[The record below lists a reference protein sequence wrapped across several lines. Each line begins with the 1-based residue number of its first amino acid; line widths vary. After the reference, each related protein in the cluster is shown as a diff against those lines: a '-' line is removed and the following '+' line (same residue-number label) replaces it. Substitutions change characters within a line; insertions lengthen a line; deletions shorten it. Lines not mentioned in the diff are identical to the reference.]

1 MVDCSGWKGSAKW
14 IKAIELL
21 VDKDLGEDIRVYLD
35 ERNTAG
41 FSWIVPLPYGSLVGA
56 ISYGDPRAF
65 LPKVDG
71 RVTEIHGG
79 AIPRPKPKKLSGK
92 SLGDVT
98 GNIKTF
104 TGGGIFG
111 ISMLA
116 DPLVR
121 YIIEGDRE
129 EYETEYKKLSG
140 EIEKQFRL
148 TSVLEK
154 TWKLALLSLRFFNG
168 RTIRA
173 YEEFDF
179 HSLLPSIPH

>member
-1 MVDCSGWKGSAKW
+1 M
-14 IKAIELL
+14 
-21 VDKDLGEDIRVYLD
+21 
-35 ERNTAG
+35 
-41 FSWIVPLPYGSLVGA
+41 
-56 ISYGDPRAF
+56 F

-71 RVTEIHGG
+71 RVIEIHGG
-79 AIPRPKPKKLSGK
+79 AIPRPKPRKLSGK

-111 ISMLA
+111 ISMLIG
-116 DPLVR
+116 PLIR
-121 YIIEGDRE
+121 YIAEGDGR
-129 EYETEYKKLSG
+129 EYENEYRKLSG
-140 EIEKQFRL
+140 EIEKQFKL

-154 TWKLALLSLRFFNG
+154 TWKLALLSARLFNG
-168 RTIRA
+168 KTIRA